1 MTLAAAPVELL
12 IDRYELTMAASYLAE
27 GRADDRVAFE
37 LSVRE
42 LPRDRGYL
50 LAAGL
55 EQVVDYL
62 HDLAFRPEAL
72 AYLERSGICPPP
84 LLERL
89 ASQRFD
95 GDLDAIPEGTVVHA
109 GEPLLR
115 VDGGRLICQLVETY
129 LLNVVN
135 FETLIA
141 TKAARM
147 VEAAAGRPVVDF
159 GFRRA
164 HGPDAGLLAARA
176 AYIGGCVATA
186 TVAAGMLWDIP
197 TSGTMAHSYV
207 MGFASEV
214 DAFTEFLREHGDTA
228 ALLIDTYDPV
238 RGARRA
244 AEASRAAGVVPRF
257 VRLDSGN
264 VATLATEVRAI
275 LDEEG
280 MGDTADL
287 RLRRPRRACDRR
299 LGLDRRPDR
308 RVRRRDAVGDQ
319 LRCPRAGRRIQAGRE
334 RRASGDEAG
343 GWEVDPSRAP
353 PGVPRRRRRR
363 DWPTRRGLAGDAAA
377 RTRAARRCARCR
389 PAARRR
395 RPRPRRVAAGRA
407 TVADASVDPPD
418 SPPAAALPAADRPQG
433 APLMTDSKTTDL
445 LRGQDE
451 LAGLVERKVEQ
462 LRDVFAAA
470 GRTRAVIGLSG
481 GIDSAVSMGLAA
493 KALGPENVI
502 AARLPSRHTEQ
513 VHLDDAELTAR
524 AVSLPAEN
532 MLTIS
537 IEPVLEGIAGARPTV
552 HASPLRFGNAS
563 ARSRMILIYDIAQE
577 ADGLVVGTENR
588 SEYYLGYF
596 TRFGDAASDVEP
608 ISDLY
613 KTEVRHAAAILGL
626 PEGVITKHPTAG
638 LWGGQTDEQELGF
651 TYSDADL
658 TLVCTQD
665 LGLDVAGAVERSG
678 VESHVVER
686 VLQRVAAVSWKHNVP
701 HAV

>member
-12 IDRYELTMAASYLAE
+12 VDRYELTMAASYLAE

-62 HDLAFRPEAL
+62 RDLSFGPEAL
-72 AYLERSGICPPP
+72 AYLERSGTCPPP

-115 VDGGRLICQLVETY
+115 VEGGRLICQLVETY

-228 ALLIDTYDPV
+228 ALLIDTYNPV

-244 AEASRAAGVVPRF
+244 AEASRAAGVAPRF

-264 VATLATEVRAI
+264 VATLATQVRAI

-280 MGDTADL
+280 MGDTEIFASGDL
-287 RLRRPRRACDRR
+287 DEHVIAGWVVGRRSGRRI
-299 LGLDRRPDR
+299 
-308 RVRRRDAVGDQ
+308 RRRHPAGDQ
-319 LRCPRAGRRIQAGRE
+319 LRRPGAGRGVQAGRE

-343 GWEVDPSRAP
+343 GGEVDPARAP

-363 DWPTRRGLAGDAAA
+363 DRPGRRGPAGDAAA
-377 RTRAARRCARCR
+377 RARAARRRAGRR
-389 PAARRR
+389 AAARRR
-395 RPRPRRVAAGRA
+395 RPRPRRGAAGRA
-407 TVADASVDPPD
+407 TVADASADPSD

-451 LAGLVERKVEQ
+451 LAGLLERKAEQ

-481 GIDSAVSMGLAA
+481 GIDSAVSLGLAA
-493 KALGPENVI
+493 RALGPENVI

-524 AVSLPAEN
+524 AVSLPSEN

-552 HASPLRFGNAS
+552 HVSPLRFGNAS

-608 ISDLY
+608 IADLY

-651 TYSDADL
+651 TYRDADL

-665 LGLDVAGAVERSG
+665 LGLDVAGTVERSG
-678 VESHVVER
+678 VEADVVER
-686 VLQRVAAVSWKHNVP
+686 VLQRVAAVSWKHHVP
-701 HAV
+701 HVI

>member
-1 MTLAAAPVELL
+1 
-12 IDRYELTMAASYLAE
+12 
-27 GRADDRVAFE
+27 
-37 LSVRE
+37 
-42 LPRDRGYL
+42 
-50 LAAGL
+50 
-55 EQVVDYL
+55 
-62 HDLAFRPEAL
+62 
-72 AYLERSGICPPP
+72 
-84 LLERL
+84 
-89 ASQRFD
+89 
-95 GDLDAIPEGTVVHA
+95 
-109 GEPLLR
+109 
-115 VDGGRLICQLVETY
+115 
-129 LLNVVN
+129 
-135 FETLIA
+135 
-141 TKAARM
+141 
-147 VEAAAGRPVVDF
+147 
-159 GFRRA
+159 
-164 HGPDAGLLAARA
+164 
-176 AYIGGCVATA
+176 
-186 TVAAGMLWDIP
+186 
-197 TSGTMAHSYV
+197 
-207 MGFASEV
+207 
-214 DAFTEFLREHGDTA
+214 
-228 ALLIDTYDPV
+228 
-238 RGARRA
+238 
-244 AEASRAAGVVPRF
+244 
-257 VRLDSGN
+257 
-264 VATLATEVRAI
+264 
-275 LDEEG
+275 
-280 MGDTADL
+280 
-287 RLRRPRRACDRR
+287 
-299 LGLDRRPDR
+299 
-308 RVRRRDAVGDQ
+308 
-319 LRCPRAGRRIQAGRE
+319 
-334 RRASGDEAG
+334 
-343 GWEVDPSRAP
+343 
-353 PGVPRRRRRR
+353 
-363 DWPTRRGLAGDAAA
+363 
-377 RTRAARRCARCR
+377 
-389 PAARRR
+389 
-395 RPRPRRVAAGRA
+395 
-407 TVADASVDPPD
+407 
-418 SPPAAALPAADRPQG
+418 
-433 APLMTDSKTTDL
+433 MTDSKTTDL

>member
-147 VEAAAGRPVVDF
+147 AEAAAGRPVVDF

-280 MGDTADL
+280 MGDTADF

-299 LGLDRRPDR
+299 LGRRPASR
-308 RVRRRDAVGDQ
+308 SPGS
-319 LRCPRAGRRIQAGRE
+319 
-334 RRASGDEAG
+334 ASGR
-343 GWEVDPSRAP
+343 GW
-353 PGVPRRRRRR
+353 
-363 DWPTRRGLAGDAAA
+363 
-377 RTRAARRCARCR
+377 
-389 PAARRR
+389 
-395 RPRPRRVAAGRA
+395 
-407 TVADASVDPPD
+407 
-418 SPPAAALPAADRPQG
+418 
-433 APLMTDSKTTDL
+433 
-445 LRGQDE
+445 
-451 LAGLVERKVEQ
+451 
-462 LRDVFAAA
+462 
-470 GRTRAVIGLSG
+470 
-481 GIDSAVSMGLAA
+481 
-493 KALGPENVI
+493 
-502 AARLPSRHTEQ
+502 
-513 VHLDDAELTAR
+513 
-524 AVSLPAEN
+524 
-532 MLTIS
+532 
-537 IEPVLEGIAGARPTV
+537 
-552 HASPLRFGNAS
+552 
-563 ARSRMILIYDIAQE
+563 
-577 ADGLVVGTENR
+577 
-588 SEYYLGYF
+588 
-596 TRFGDAASDVEP
+596 
-608 ISDLY
+608 
-613 KTEVRHAAAILGL
+613 
-626 PEGVITKHPTAG
+626 
-638 LWGGQTDEQELGF
+638 
-651 TYSDADL
+651 
-658 TLVCTQD
+658 
-665 LGLDVAGAVERSG
+665 
-678 VESHVVER
+678 
-686 VLQRVAAVSWKHNVP
+686 
-701 HAV
+701 